1 MNALLAVTSAL
12 ALAVADPAPEHHHHS
27 PQLGTLSFDTTC
39 SPAAQALFMEGL
51 GWLHSFE
58 YEDAQRSFS
67 KAAQTDSGC
76 AIAHWGEA
84 MSYYHPL
91 WVPPTAAE
99 LERGRIAITA
109 AKAAAAKSQ
118 REQDYLAAV
127 DAFYRDSER
136 LDHKTRALAYTEAMK
151 QLHERYPEDRE
162 AGVFYALSLIAAG
175 TMAKDPAFTK
185 EKQAAA
191 ILNAVLKEN
200 PDHPGVAHYLIHG
213 FDYPPLAEMALPAA
227 RRYASIA
234 PASAHAQHM
243 PSHIFTRLGLWDEAI
258 KSNLASEAAA
268 RGMMKAKGLTGASR
282 EQLHAMDYLAY
293 AYLQTGRDKEA
304 QHVLAELNAID
315 RVDEPVFSV
324 AYAATAIPARLVLER
339 RNWKAAASL
348 QLPENVRTLAPLE
361 KFRWGEAHVHFAR
374 AIGAAR
380 SGNQALARQELALLR
395 AVEQSL
401 TIPPG
406 TYDWRKPVAVERQIA
421 DAWIA
426 RGEGRSEDAVRIMRA
441 VADLDDATEKHPVT
455 PGSVLPAREQL
466 GELLLELGR
475 PGEAFVEYELSLK
488 RAPRRLAGLYGAAR
502 SAELSGKKS
511 VAAHYFAELAQVT
524 SASDGALPEVKQ
536 ARSFAADL
544 AGR

>member
-99 LERGRIAITA
+99 LEKGRIAITA
-109 AKAAAAKSQ
+109 AKAAAKSQ

-213 FDYPPLAEMALPAA
+213 LDYPPLAEMALPAA

-304 QHVLAELNAID
+304 QQVLAELNAID

-421 DAWIA
+421 EAWIA

>member
-12 ALAVADPAPEHHHHS
+12 ALAAAGSGPEHPHHS

-39 SPAAQALFMEGL
+39 SPVAHALFMEGL

-58 YEDAQRSFS
+58 YEDAQRRFS
-67 KAAQTDSGC
+67 KAAETDPGC

-91 WVPPTAAE
+91 WVPPTAGE
-99 LERGRIAITA
+99 LEKGRSAIAG
-109 AKAAAAKSQ
+109 AKAAAAKSR
-118 REQDYLAAV
+118 REQDYVAAV
-127 DAFYRDSER
+127 EAFYRDSDR
-136 LDHKTRALAYTEAMK
+136 LDHKTRALAYTAAME
-151 QLHERYPEDRE
+151 QLHERYPDDRE

-258 KSNLASEAAA
+258 KSNLASQAAA
-268 RGMMKAKGLTGASR
+268 RGMMKAKGLAGASR

-293 AYLQTGRDKEA
+293 AYLQTGRNRDA
-304 QHVLAELNAID
+304 QQVLSELNAIE

-348 QLPENVRTLAPLE
+348 ELPANVRTLAPLE

-380 SGNQALARQELALLR
+380 SGNQAMARKELALLA

-401 TIPPG
+401 VIPPG

-421 DAWIA
+421 EAWAA
-426 RGEGRSEDAVRIMRA
+426 RAEGKSEDAVRIMRA
-441 VADLDDATEKHPVT
+441 AANLDDATEKHPVT

-475 PGEAFVEYELSLK
+475 PGEAFAEYEASLK

-502 SAELSGKKS
+502 SAELAGKKS
-511 VAAHYFAELAQVT
+511 MATRYFAELANVT
-524 SASDGALPEVKQ
+524 KASDGTLPEVKE
-536 ARSFAADL
+536 ARSFAGDL

>member
-99 LERGRIAITA
+99 LEKGRIAITA
-109 AKAAAAKSQ
+109 AKAAAKSQ

-304 QHVLAELNAID
+304 QQVLAELNAID

-421 DAWIA
+421 EAWIA

-466 GELLLELGR
+466 GELLLKLGR

>member
-1 MNALLAVTSAL
+1 
-12 ALAVADPAPEHHHHS
+12 
-27 PQLGTLSFDTTC
+27 
-39 SPAAQALFMEGL
+39 
-51 GWLHSFE
+51 
-58 YEDAQRSFS
+58 
-67 KAAQTDSGC
+67 
-76 AIAHWGEA
+76 
-84 MSYYHPL
+84 
-91 WVPPTAAE
+91 
-99 LERGRIAITA
+99 
-109 AKAAAAKSQ
+109 
-118 REQDYLAAV
+118 
-127 DAFYRDSER
+127 
-136 LDHKTRALAYTEAMK
+136 
-151 QLHERYPEDRE
+151 
-162 AGVFYALSLIAAG
+162 
-175 TMAKDPAFTK
+175 
-185 EKQAAA
+185 
-191 ILNAVLKEN
+191 
-200 PDHPGVAHYLIHG
+200 
-213 FDYPPLAEMALPAA
+213 MALPAA

-304 QHVLAELNAID
+304 QQVLAELNAID

-421 DAWIA
+421 EAWIA

>member
-99 LERGRIAITA
+99 LEKGRIAITA

-304 QHVLAELNAID
+304 QQVLAELNAID

-421 DAWIA
+421 EAWIA

>member
-99 LERGRIAITA
+99 LEKGRIAITA
-109 AKAAAAKSQ
+109 AKAAAKSQ

-304 QHVLAELNAID
+304 QQVLAELNAID

-421 DAWIA
+421 EAWIA

>member
-99 LERGRIAITA
+99 LEKGRIAITA
-109 AKAAAAKSQ
+109 AKAAAKSQ

-162 AGVFYALSLIAAG
+162 AGFFYALSLIAAG

-213 FDYPPLAEMALPAA
+213 FDYPPLADMALPAA

-304 QHVLAELNAID
+304 QQVLAELNAID

-348 QLPENVRTLAPLE
+348 QLPENVRSLAPLE

-421 DAWIA
+421 EAWIA

>member
-12 ALAVADPAPEHHHHS
+12 ALAVADPAPEHHLHS

-99 LERGRIAITA
+99 LEKGRIAITA
-109 AKAAAAKSQ
+109 AKAAAKSQ

-401 TIPPG
+401 TIPLG

-421 DAWIA
+421 EAWIA

-475 PGEAFVEYELSLK
+475 PGEAFVEYELSFK

>member
-99 LERGRIAITA
+99 LEKGRIAITA
-109 AKAAAAKSQ
+109 AKAAAKSQ

-421 DAWIA
+421 EAWIA

>member
-99 LERGRIAITA
+99 LEKGRIAITA
-109 AKAAAAKSQ
+109 AKAAAKSQ

-136 LDHKTRALAYTEAMK
+136 LDHKTRALAYTQAMK

-304 QHVLAELNAID
+304 QQVLAELNAID

-421 DAWIA
+421 EAWIA

-475 PGEAFVEYELSLK
+475 PGEAFVEYELSFK

>member
-99 LERGRIAITA
+99 LEKGRIAITA

-213 FDYPPLAEMALPAA
+213 FDSPPLAEMALPAA
-227 RRYASIA
+227 RR
-234 PASAHAQHM
+234 
-243 PSHIFTRLGLWDEAI
+243 
-258 KSNLASEAAA
+258 
-268 RGMMKAKGLTGASR
+268 
-282 EQLHAMDYLAY
+282 
-293 AYLQTGRDKEA
+293 
-304 QHVLAELNAID
+304 
-315 RVDEPVFSV
+315 
-324 AYAATAIPARLVLER
+324 
-339 RNWKAAASL
+339 
-348 QLPENVRTLAPLE
+348 
-361 KFRWGEAHVHFAR
+361 
-374 AIGAAR
+374 
-380 SGNQALARQELALLR
+380 
-395 AVEQSL
+395 
-401 TIPPG
+401 
-406 TYDWRKPVAVERQIA
+406 
-421 DAWIA
+421 
-426 RGEGRSEDAVRIMRA
+426 
-441 VADLDDATEKHPVT
+441 
-455 PGSVLPAREQL
+455 
-466 GELLLELGR
+466 
-475 PGEAFVEYELSLK
+475 
-488 RAPRRLAGLYGAAR
+488 
-502 SAELSGKKS
+502 
-511 VAAHYFAELAQVT
+511 
-524 SASDGALPEVKQ
+524 
-536 ARSFAADL
+536 
-544 AGR
+544 

>member
-12 ALAVADPAPEHHHHS
+12 ALAVADPAPEHHLHS

-99 LERGRIAITA
+99 LEKGRIAITA
-109 AKAAAAKSQ
+109 AKAAAKSQ

-304 QHVLAELNAID
+304 QQVLAELNAID

-421 DAWIA
+421 EAWIA